1 MTLLITSSPPQS
13 TGLSNQMSNI
23 ASPPSLEDHN
33 PGTACAR
40 PNLSKP
46 TLRETPLSDHNPTA
60 SSLSRPIPLN
70 QPISSLS
77 ISTTLCPPPY
87 PGSGTLCDPYIVD
100 FLPSSPLN
108 PYNWSKRYRWAITAL
123 IGVTALCPPFASVSY
138 SSTVGEVVKA
148 YGISRELAI
157 AGISLF
163 ILGEPSSPSFLP
175 TTRRSSPIIQARL
188 YSSPQLLNLYQA
200 SVSDPSFG
208 PLSPNYMAANLPLPL
223 PTLSSQFSTSVPLFP
238 ITQ

>member
-1 MTLLITSSPPQS
+1 MTLLITSSPLQS
-13 TGLSNQMSNI
+13 TVLSNQMSTI
-23 ASPPSLEDHN
+23 ASPPSLDDHN

-40 PNLSKP
+40 PNLNKP
-46 TLRETPLSDHNPTA
+46 TLRGTPMSDHNPTA
-60 SSLSRPIPLN
+60 SSLSRLIPLN
-70 QPISSLS
+70 KPISSLS

-163 ILGEPSSPSFLP
+163 ILGEPSSPSSLP
-175 TTRRSSPIIQARL
+175 TTCQSLPIIQERL

-208 PLSPNYMAANLPLPL
+208 PLSPNYMADNLPLPL
-223 PTLSSQFSTSVPLFP
+223 LTLSSQFSTSVPLFP